1 MATIE
6 PNPPRLLAVRI
17 RHNLEAPTLARLD
30 IRADDGEH
38 SFLVT
43 RDILS
48 MIEQHCADAIAK
60 MPAASQ
66 LS

>member
-1 MATIE
+1 M
-6 PNPPRLLAVRI
+6 
-17 RHNLEAPTLARLD
+17 ARLD

-43 RDILS
+43 RQIL
-48 MIEQHCADAIAK
+48 EDLAKRCAEEAAK
-60 MPAASQ
+60 MTDPSA